1 MQQGFDL
8 DPYNDTVAMSSVQG
22 VALTLDRL
30 GIDSDAVLRSAGLAP
45 RAINDVSQ
53 RVSIEVL
60 SRIISQ
66 AVSSELGPLFGLKFA
81 ENIHA
86 TTYHCY
92 GLMLLAS
99 PTLRQFCERLTRY
112 YAWVTTDKSVTFELE
127 GDLAKLVYHCLPTPG
142 DSPLERLARV
152 SGWAATWVRM
162 LRMATTPQFVPSA
175 VHFTSCAPVGFV
187 EDYERYFGCPLSFDA
202 SQDAL
207 CFAVADLDAPLA
219 GGNAELAR
227 SSERQVFE
235 QLSRLG
241 AVSCATRVRIALM
254 DLLPT
259 TRFSRSQVA
268 EFLNLS
274 EPNLVAQLT
283 AEGTSHQSLLLATR
297 KELAHELVR
306 YTDKSIHEV
315 AYRLG
320 FSDCSNFARSYRR
333 WFSRCPSE
341 SRGAAK

>member
-1 MQQGFDL
+1 ML
-8 DPYNDTVAMSSVQG
+8 HRAEPELHTDTVAMSSIQG

-30 GIDSDAVLRSAGLAP
+30 GVDSDAALREAGVPPA
-45 RAINDVSQ
+45 AISDVSQ

-60 SRIISQ
+60 SRIISR

-99 PTLRQFCERLTRY
+99 PTLRQFCERLSRY
-112 YAWVTTDKSVTFELE
+112 YAWVTTDKSVTFEIE
-127 GDLAKLVYHCLPTPG
+127 GDRAKLVYHCQPTPG
-142 DSPLERLARV
+142 DSPVERLARV

-162 LRMATTPQFVPSA
+162 LRMAATPQFVPSA
-175 VHFTSCAPVGFV
+175 VLFTSCAPVGFV

-202 SQDAL
+202 TQDAL
-207 CFAVADLDAPLA
+207 CFALENLDVPLA

-259 TRFSRSQVA
+259 TQFSRPQVA
-268 EFLNLS
+268 EFLDLD
-274 EPNLVAQLT
+274 EPTLVAQLA

-297 KELAHELVR
+297 KELAYELVR

-333 WFSRCPSE
+333 WFGRCPSE